1 MPVGVLDVGS
11 NTTRLLVA
19 RVERGELVA
28 VDKEKVRLSLGEE
41 IERFGAVSDVHIA
54 AAAKAVRKLAKR
66 ARLHSVESLDVFLTA
81 PGRQSANA
89 DELVAAL
96 TRAAGAPVRVLSTDE
111 EGRLAYGGAV
121 ATAPIELPPRIAV
134 CDVGGASTEIA
145 IGSPFAR
152 PDWLESVDLGSVR
165 LTTRVDS
172 VRQARAEA
180 SAALGKLAPL
190 PVDAALAVGGSARA
204 ARRLVGYHLGADELA
219 EALVPRRDRVRA
231 LDRASLRRRSL
242 PRAHPPGGDR
252 AARRGAAAARR
263 AAPRVQRRDPRGR
276 SPRVRRRARRVARAR
291 AASRAPSPRHRRR
304 RGPRPPLS

>member
-1 MPVGVLDVGS
+1 MTMPVGVLDVGS

-66 ARLHSVESLDVFLTA
+66 ARLHSVDSLDVFLTA

-89 DELVAAL
+89 EELVAAL

-145 IGSPFAR
+145 IGSPFAH

-180 SAALGKLAPL
+180 SAALRKLAPL

-219 EALVPRRDRVRA
+219 EALFLVETESERSIVRRFGVDPSRARILPAGIVLLAEVQRLLGVPLHVCN
-231 LDRASLRRRSL
+231 
-242 PRAHPPGGDR
+242 GGIR
-252 AARRGAAAARR
+252 EGAVLEYAAAR
-263 AAPRVQRRDPRGR
+263 AA
-276 SPRVRRRARRVARAR
+276 
-291 AASRAPSPRHRRR
+291 
-304 RGPRPPLS
+304 